1 MCKYVRAGETQQPCA
16 HMRCNLTCEY
26 MLCVCRRPEKQA
38 CHSDGKR
45 HLMFLTSCRKWYTC
59 VCLCHGLHAY
69 ACKRLCLGLPS
80 HTRRCQR
87 GETDNDRDSNRR
99 KYIIEDHT
107 LKHTHRQQRRHRLT
121 HMHTQ
126 KHTHKSTHTKAHT
139 QKHTHKLPH
148 RNTRTHT
155 RT

>member
-1 MCKYVRAGETQQPCA
+1 MLNMRKYVRADETQQQCA
-16 HMRCNLTCEY
+16 HMQCNLTCEY

-38 CHSDGKR
+38 CRSDGKR
-45 HLMFLTSCRKWYTC
+45 HLLFWTACRKWYTC
-59 VCLCHGLHAY
+59 VCLCHGLHTY

-80 HTRRCQR
+80 HTRHCQR
-87 GETDNDRDSNRR
+87 GETDNDRDSSRR

-107 LKHTHRQQRRHRLT
+107 LKRVQTATAASPHTHA
-121 HMHTQ
+121 
-126 KHTHKSTHTKAHT
+126 HTKAHT
-139 QKHTHKLPH
+139 QKHTHTHTHKLAH